1 MLRIMSNGVGQAQV
15 GGQAQAVIHQL
26 PAGRHGTGHQEAVLP
41 SVSARS
47 SLSRITAAARELASS
62 PTWRAA

>member
-1 MLRIMSNGVGQAQV
+1 MLRIMSNEAQV

-26 PAGRHGTGHQEAVLP
+26 PAGRHDTGHQEAVLP

-47 SLSRITAAARELASS
+47 SLSRIAAVARELASS
-62 PTWRAA
+62 PTWCAA